1 MRVKVGV
8 GVRGGLGFKARVTCG
23 LVRAA
28 FMSPLEGRRVGV
40 LGLTWLSF
48 WIPPRPTGLG
58 GTRSER
64 LAMVRAS
71 GQG

>member
-1 MRVKVGV
+1 
-8 GVRGGLGFKARVTCG
+8 
-23 LVRAA
+23 
-28 FMSPLEGRRVGV
+28 MSPLEGRRVGV